1 MKDSDSTVTLEKEF
15 LTPDEACRLLGCS
28 RRSLEYW
35 KRSQA
40 LPFVKIGSFVR
51 IDKAALLDWFRAFTV
66 KRNGGE
72 NDG

>member
-1 MKDSDSTVTLEKEF
+1 MTKNENAVAPEKQF

-35 KRSQA
+35 KKAQA

-51 IDKAALLDWFRAFTV
+51 IDKTALLDWFKTFTV
-66 KRNGGE
+66 KRNGGV
-72 NDG
+72 DG

>member
-1 MKDSDSTVTLEKEF
+1 MSQETNSIALEKEF

-35 KRSQA
+35 KRSQG

-51 IDKAALLDWFRAFTV
+51 IDKAALLDWFRTFTI
-66 KRNGGE
+66 KRGGE

>member
-1 MKDSDSTVTLEKEF
+1 MKDCNSTSLEKEF
-15 LTPDEACRLLGCS
+15 LTPNEACSLLGCS

-51 IDKAALLDWFRAFTV
+51 INRAALLDWFQKFTV
-66 KRNGGE
+66 KQNGGE
-72 NDG
+72 NNG

>member
-1 MKDSDSTVTLEKEF
+1 MKDLDSVALEKEF

-35 KRSQA
+35 KRSQG
-40 LPFVKIGSFVR
+40 LPFVKIGLFVR
-51 IDKAALLDWFRAFTV
+51 INRAALLDWFQKFTV